1 MKSVISLSLSL
12 VAVFVV
18 SGCGVIKPHEKDAQ
32 TQAQQAGLIAV
43 AKPRLDAVYRSPSAN
58 FHNYKKLNIASLDFS
73 QVKVINPTSPP
84 FYDQKWELDDKD
96 RAYYQERFFTAAKR
110 ELLDAGLFT
119 ASGESAADTL
129 VLRAKVLEIAPLAS
143 KDDLKSRPTLMDVYS
158 EGFGRMTV
166 VFEFYDSMSNKLV
179 LALTDE
185 HDLGR
190 IWEKNNRVQ
199 NAMQVRLAFDY
210 WLSAVKRQWEMLP
223 D

>member
-1 MKSVISLSLSL
+1 MKGLIAFSFSL
-12 VAVFVV
+12 VAALTL
-18 SGCGVIKPHEKDAQ
+18 SGCGIAKPHEKA
-32 TQAQQAGLIAV
+32 AKVEAERAGLVAV
-43 AKPRLDAVYRSPSAN
+43 NKPRLDAVYKLPSVKL
-58 FHNYKKLNIASLDFS
+58 HSYKKLNIAKLDFS
-73 QVKVINPTSPP
+73 QVKIINPTSPP
-84 FYDQKWELDDKD
+84 FYDQKWELNDKD
-96 RAYYQERFFTAAKR
+96 RAYYQERFLVAAKR
-110 ELLDAGLFT
+110 ELLESNVFM
-119 ASGESAADTL
+119 ASNESATDTL
-129 VLRAKVLEIAPLAS
+129 VLRARVLEIAPLAS

-166 VFEFYDSMSNKLV
+166 AFDFYDSMTNKLV
-179 LALTDE
+179 FALTDE

>member
-1 MKSVISLSLSL
+1 MKPVISFSLSL
-12 VAVFVV
+12 VAAFVL
-18 SGCGVIKPHEKDAQ
+18 SGCGVTKPHEKDAKA
-32 TQAQQAGLIAV
+32 QAEQAGLVAA
-43 AKPRLDAVYRSPSAN
+43 AKPRLDAVYQSPSVK
-58 FHNYKKLNIASLDFS
+58 FHSYKKLNIASLDFS
-73 QVKVINPTSPP
+73 QVKIINPTSPP
-84 FYDQKWELDDKD
+84 FYDQKWELNDKD
-96 RAYYQERFFTAAKR
+96 RAYYQERYFTAAKR
-110 ELLDAGLFT
+110 ELLESNLFA
-119 ASGESAADTL
+119 ASSESAADTL

-166 VFEFYDSMSNKLV
+166 AFEFYDSTNNKLV
-179 LALTDE
+179 FALTDE

>member
-1 MKSVISLSLSL
+1 MKVLVTIFLSL
-12 VAVFVV
+12 AVVTLN
-18 SGCGVIKPHEKDAQ
+18 GCGISKPHEKVAK
-32 TQAQQAGLIAV
+32 AEAEQAGLV
-43 AKPRLDAVYRSPSAN
+43 AASKPRLDAVYLSPAVKLHS
-58 FHNYKKLNIASLDFS
+58 YKKLNLANLDFS
-73 QVKVINPTSPP
+73 QVKIINPTSPP

-96 RAYYQERFFTAAKR
+96 RAYYQERFAVAAKR
-110 ELLDAGLFT
+110 ELLDSSLF
-119 ASGESAADTL
+119 AVGSESAADTL

-166 VFEFYDSMSNKLV
+166 AFEFYDSMTNKLV
-179 LALTDE
+179 FALTDE
-185 HDLGR
+185 HELGR

-210 WLSAVKRQWEMLP
+210 WLSAVKRQWETLP